1 MLGWRRQ
8 AGLTI
13 RSFDGVHSDVR
24 LEASHCGFAPAALV
38 GCIAMLGRKQGL
50 RVCTRSFGGCT
61 AMLGWKQGLRVCT
74 RSFGEVHS
82 DVRQEAMDCGLALA
96 GTATAASFYP
106 ADSL

>member
-1 MLGWRRQ
+1 
-8 AGLTI
+8 
-13 RSFDGVHSDVR
+13 
-24 LEASHCGFAPAALV
+24 
-38 GCIAMLGRKQGL
+38 
-50 RVCTRSFGGCT
+50 
-61 AMLGWKQGLRVCT
+61 MLGWKQGLRVCT

>member
-50 RVCTRSFGGCT
+50 RVCTRSFG
-61 AMLGWKQGLRVCT
+61 
-74 RSFGEVHS
+74 EVHS